1 MSLPATL
8 LAVALTASS
17 TGTPTR
23 EASYRRAALLNA
35 AAADKCQADL
45 EATAAELGAE
55 QRRALTRPP
64 PAPPAPPESSI
75 TPPILYGVAG
85 LGIGLAVG
93 ALLAFRLVGD

>member
-1 MSLPATL
+1 MSPLAAL
-8 LAVALTASS
+8 LAVTLTASS

-23 EASYRRAALLNA
+23 EAAYRRAALLNA

-45 EATAAELGAE
+45 EATVAELEAE

-64 PAPPAPPESSI
+64 PAPPESSN